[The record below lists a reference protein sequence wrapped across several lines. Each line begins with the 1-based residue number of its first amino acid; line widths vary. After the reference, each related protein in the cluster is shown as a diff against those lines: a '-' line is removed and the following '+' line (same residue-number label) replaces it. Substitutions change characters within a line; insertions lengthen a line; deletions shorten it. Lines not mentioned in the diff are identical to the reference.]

1 MIRRLAICVLM
12 AAIFAAPLGAY
23 AAPLRVVV
31 YHYAIDVH
39 GFDSGMDSGFT
50 NGHGYAQISQ
60 TTSTN
65 GVSGTI
71 TVDVLSAAQDG
82 GLVVDATEKVDRA
95 DRPQQPIRC
104 AVYADPEN
112 VICDQNLTQTGEVTG
127 EITTLLTYLGRGFY
141 DASRLDDK
149 KHWKTDQPLNQG
161 TGTVTSN
168 YTVTKDDG
176 GVVTIAVNR
185 VLHVGPKVSTTNGTL
200 QYDPAVSLPVKA
212 HLVTDTS
219 SNGDLGGSIVDFQ
232 LLSDSFAKH

>member
-1 MIRRLAICVLM
+1 MRRFAICVWI
-12 AAIFAAPLGAY
+12 AAILAVPLAAP

-39 GFDSGMDSGFT
+39 GFGSGMDSGFM
-50 NGHGYAQISQ
+50 NGHGYAQISS

-71 TVDVLSAAQDG
+71 TVDVMSAAQDG

-95 DRPQQPIRC
+95 DRAQQAIRC

-127 EITTLLTYLGRGFY
+127 EITALLTYFGRGFY
-141 DASRLDDK
+141 DASRLDGK
-149 KHWKTDQPLNQG
+149 KHWQTTQPLNQG
-161 TGTVTSN
+161 TGSATSN
-168 YTVTKDDG
+168 YTVTKDAG
-176 GVVTIAVNR
+176 GLVTIAVNR
-185 VLHVGPKVSTTNGTL
+185 VLHLGPKVSTTNGTL
-200 QYDPAVSLPVKA
+200 QYNPAASLPVKA